1 MNPKGMWGAG
11 IWRTS
16 VETNLP
22 MVFSIVLVMI
32 WPPQAVV
39 QIGWYFVFFLAIFI
53 WQVIWPAY
61 RLRRKAGTIW
71 VRIRYWFW
79 FLSLLSLSQ
88 IILNEVLEWLF
99 FQEMMG
105 NSYPELYE
113 YFMEDQGGMSKVFAY
128 LISFFILFL
137 LIAGNRLVFWS
148 WFRFLQWTRRKL
160 VRQFTLSHIMMLV
173 LLFWL
178 CAVVWMVYQVT
189 WGMPKN
195 LSGVNQAKEA
205 ATWTSP
211 LLQSGTSEKDL
222 QRWVN
227 QLKEAQGPFPFW
239 YFDNVTKE
247 RHWRLYDRKGDRVVG
262 DPPRAAGREEKLVRK
277 SLQGGVARSENL
289 NASTHLAVAP
299 VWDDQ
304 YRVVGVVVL
313 EKQIE
318 PVLQIS
324 SMIMIFILFLAV
336 SFGGVFL
343 FLIVAMLIA
352 SFFAYLRARVLTR
365 RFEKVRVASSEW
377 SKGRLNHRIATDWP
391 DELGT
396 MSDQLNQ
403 VAASLQEATW
413 KLEKE
418 KEQVETLLR
427 QKKKFMADVSHE
439 LRTPVA
445 ILKGC
450 LEVGEMKGELGNQA
464 LFRREL
470 DRLQQMIDEL
480 FMLATKDEQDE
491 NEPFLRELL
500 HPDGLLQEVFE
511 TFQPI
516 AWREKKISL
525 ELSLLESDR
534 QIIADPVRLRQI
546 LHNLLR
552 NALRHTPEGGLVSLS
567 AEEDQDRVLLIV
579 ADTGSGMCEEEVA
592 HVFQRYYRG
601 RVTSGVYEGAGIGLA
616 LVKEWSERMGAE
628 VSVQSE
634 EGEGTQVI
642 LSFAVTDGEG
652 SD

>member
-1 MNPKGMWGAG
+1 MNPKGMWQAG
-11 IWRTS
+11 IWRTIA
-16 VETNLP
+16 ETNLP
-22 MVFSIVLVMI
+22 LVFSIFLMMI

-39 QIGWYFVFFLAIFI
+39 QFGWYFVIFLATFI

-71 VRIRYWFW
+71 VRIRYWLGFM
-79 FLSLLSLSQ
+79 LVLSLSQ
-88 IILNEVLEWLF
+88 IILSEVLDWLF

-105 NSYPELYE
+105 NRYPELYE
-113 YFMEDQGGMSKVFAY
+113 TFMEDQEGMSTAFAY
-128 LISFFILFL
+128 LISFFILYL

-160 VRQFTLSHIMMLV
+160 VRQFTLSHIMMLI

-178 CAVVWMVYQVT
+178 SAVVWLVYQVT

-195 LSGVNQAKEA
+195 LGGVNQAKEVA
-205 ATWTSP
+205 AWTAP
-211 LLQSGTSEKDL
+211 LFKPGTPEKDL
-222 QRWVN
+222 QRWTKQV
-227 QLKEAQGPFPFW
+227 KEANGPFHFW
-239 YFDNVTKE
+239 YFDDLPQE
-247 RHWRLYDRKGDRVVG
+247 RHWRLYDRKGDRVAG
-262 DPPRAAGREEKLVRK
+262 EPPQAAEREEKLVRK
-277 SLQGGVARSENL
+277 SLQGRVARSENL
-289 NASTHLAVAP
+289 DASTHLAVAP
-299 VWDDQ
+299 VWDNQ

-324 SMIMIFILFLAV
+324 SVILIFFLFLAV

-352 SFFAYLRARVLTR
+352 SFFAYLRARVFTR

-377 SKGRLNHRIATDWP
+377 AKGRLNHRMETDWP

-396 MSDQLNQ
+396 MSEQLNQ

-418 KEQVETLLR
+418 KEQVEAVLR

-445 ILKGC
+445 ILKGY
-450 LEVGEMKGELGNQA
+450 LEVGEERGEWRDQD

-480 FMLATKDEQDE
+480 FTQATKDEQE
-491 NEPFLRELL
+491 NEPFLRESL
-500 HPDGLLQEVFE
+500 HPDEVLKEVFD

-516 AWREKKISL
+516 AWREKKISVG
-525 ELSLLESDR
+525 LSLLERD
-534 QIIADPVRLRQI
+534 QGIIADPVRLRQI

-552 NALRHTPEGGLVSLS
+552 NALRHTPEGGLVHLA

-579 ADTGSGMCEEEVA
+579 ADTGSGMSEEEMA
-592 HVFQRYYRG
+592 HVFRRYYRG
-601 RVTSGVYEGAGIGLA
+601 RVTSGEYGGAGIGLA

-634 EGEGTQVI
+634 QGKGTRVI
-642 LSFAVTDGEG
+642 LSFAVADGKG
-652 SD
+652 KD